1 MSEQTKPVEAVFSP
15 EQINFLEQ
23 RTPSEAIQT
32 RQGRGGKQF
41 RYVTQQ
47 YVTRLLN
54 DVFGFNWDFDV
65 LWEQAGKREVIVKG
79 QLTVR
84 APKGQVI
91 EKTQY
96 GGAQIKTDKQGNPL
110 SVADDFKAA
119 ASDALKKCASL
130 LGIGLDLYEDGPPP
144 GRTAANPGPNGGQP
158 AAAAVSADE
167 DEPTPF

>member
-1 MSEQTKPVEAVFSP
+1 MSNETKPVEAVFSP

-23 RTPSEAIQT
+23 HTPPEAIQT
-32 RQGRGGKQF
+32 RQGRGGKAF

-84 APKGQVI
+84 SPKGQIVT
-91 EKTQY
+91 KTQF
-96 GGAQIKTDKQGNPL
+96 GGAEIKTEKKTGNPL

-130 LGIGLDLYEDGPPP
+130 LGIGLDLYEDPTTPEPSRNGESAA
-144 GRTAANPGPNGGQP
+144 TATAEAQP
-158 AAAAVSADE
+158 E